1 MTEFTANGS
10 DVLNWLQTTD
20 LDQAKDILVG
30 CGIDNGED
38 EELLE
43 VINIDLQ
50 GQILECS
57 LHNKSS
63 KIPFAKL
70 RQFFVVDERN
80 DHPLAGALEDK
91 KSDWQRSLD
100 RAKEEL
106 KSLGVSSASIQNA
119 DDILL
124 IRQMLDLKQ
133 NSTLPTR
140 NEREEFYIA
149 LKKSDLLRLGS
160 EVSEHWL
167 SLSRAANETIEPDIY
182 IKLAFFLR
190 HTGRLDKAYRVT
202 GIVDLPHSTVR
213 MSPIERSILATMRA
227 AILIDQYEAQPDID
241 LLKRARG
248 YAGLAW
254 ANAKSDE
261 TRMVYK
267 RLEKHENQEAE
278 AASLE
283 RRKRDLKRVADPN
296 DIKAHKPSS

>member
-10 DVLNWLQTTD
+10 DVFNWLQTAD
-20 LDQAKDILVG
+20 LDQAKDILIG

-38 EELLE
+38 EELLK
-43 VINIDLQ
+43 INEIDLQ
-50 GQILECS
+50 SQSLKCS
-57 LHNKSS
+57 LHNKSTN
-63 KIPFAKL
+63 IPFAKL
-70 RQFFVVDERN
+70 RQFLVVDERD
-80 DHPLAGALEDK
+80 DHPLAGALEGN
-91 KSDWQRSLD
+91 KSNWQKSLD
-100 RAKEEL
+100 QAKEEL
-106 KSLGVSSASIQNA
+106 KGLGVSPASIQNA

-133 NSTLPTR
+133 NSILPTR
-140 NEREEFYIA
+140 NEREEFHTA

-160 EVSEHWL
+160 EISEHWL
-167 SLSRAANETIEPDIY
+167 TLSRGANEKIEPDIY

-202 GIVDLPHSTVR
+202 DIVDLPHSTVR
-213 MSPIERSILATMRA
+213 ISPIERSILATMRA
-227 AILIDQYEAQPDID
+227 AILIDQYEAQPNND

-278 AASLE
+278 TASIE

-296 DIKAHKPSS
+296 DIKAHKPAS